1 MFVKH
6 GKANMRSVGSRMA
19 IRTRTVNWVIG
30 INTTTIIIICH
41 HHHHNDCP
49 RPYHNNHCP
58 HHHNMCGLG
67 RRGNKK
73 ADNELGK
80 KQAFG

>member
-1 MFVKH
+1 
-6 GKANMRSVGSRMA
+6 MRSVASRMA

-30 INTTTIIIICH
+30 INTTTIIIIVITIIIMIVFVLIIIIIVHITIICAV
-41 HHHHNDCP
+41 
-49 RPYHNNHCP
+49 
-58 HHHNMCGLG
+58 LG

-80 KQAFG
+80 KQAFD